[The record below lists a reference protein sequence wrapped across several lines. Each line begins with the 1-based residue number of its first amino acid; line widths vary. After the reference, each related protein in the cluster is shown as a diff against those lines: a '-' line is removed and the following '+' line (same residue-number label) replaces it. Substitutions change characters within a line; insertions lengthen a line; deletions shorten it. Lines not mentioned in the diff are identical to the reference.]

1 MCGLFS
7 YFEVEEPC
15 KKEKEVIA
23 LAEVIFLKQ
32 NVSILGGCSVS
43 RTKSFLSPKV
53 LEMHFLNFF
62 MIKCSTE
69 YCFLLKKEAQLE
81 EFDHSACTR

>member
-69 YCFLLKKEAQLE
+69 CCFLLKKEA
-81 EFDHSACTR
+81 